1 MKKVRKL
8 VSALL
13 SFALAFT
20 VTPFSAAAAGES
32 LTSDVTDLSVIVAGE
47 PFEFEVTAAGG
58 DDTTMVEGYF
68 DYDESAV
75 EKLEYY
81 ETHPAYKGWREL
93 TGDTFGP
100 VDGFPFQAAATTSK
114 FRVTFS
120 EGGKFD
126 TIVGLRDLATG
137 TSIVENTITFNVEEA
152 PTVTV
157 NAPDEFIVGQ
167 QTPYS
172 VTTTGTTSYDNV
184 LAYFENSN
192 GSIIEK
198 VEYLETAV
206 DPHEWR
212 ELTGNSFGP
221 AGTGFPFTDGATSE
235 FRVTFK
241 EPGEN
246 DVKISLKAVKDG
258 TVVAETT
265 AKMEAVSAIDRID
278 VVDGA
283 DGFTP
288 VKEPKA
294 GQVLLANIVMKD
306 GNTIGTYPPN
316 SNVTYKWYYEDAG
329 NVLGTEAA
337 YTVTNDNLGKVICL
351 DVTVTDQ
358 NGYEH
363 KATWKSGAVPVKG
376 SVTGV
381 KVVDGND
388 GYTEVTEPKA
398 GQVLYA
404 NIQIKVGNVT
414 SEIGVSPVNEDANYK
429 WYYRESPDTILGTA
443 PIYTVTSDNLGKTLC
458 VDVTVEGYTGSA
470 TWKSGEQIAVQGKVT
485 GVSVVDGTDGY
496 TPVTAPV
503 VGQKLTANILTDQ
516 GEIGSYPVN
525 EEANYKW
532 YYQDAPDVVLGTEPV
547 YTVTSDNLGR
557 VLCVDVSVDI
567 YSGSATRTAAAA
579 VAEAPVEPE
588 EPDDNDNDR
597 PPYVPGGSGSGNRD
611 DDEDTD
617 DTSDV
622 TPDNP
627 GDVTPGTPGDA
638 TPGTP
643 GDATPGTPG
652 DATPG
657 TPDASG
663 EDDVAQPPQTGV
675 KVAGSLAVLAGAAA
689 VAAITF
695 KKRGK

>member
-1 MKKVRKL
+1 
-8 VSALL
+8 
-13 SFALAFT
+13 
-20 VTPFSAAAAGES
+20 
-32 LTSDVTDLSVIVAGE
+32 
-47 PFEFEVTAAGG
+47 
-58 DDTTMVEGYF
+58 MVEGYF

-81 ETHPAYKGWREL
+81 ETDPAYAGWHEL
-93 TGDTFGP
+93 TGNTFGP
-100 VDGFPFQAAATTSK
+100 TTGFPFQAVATTST

-120 EGGKFD
+120 EGGTFDATVGLRNFATKD
-126 TIVGLRDLATG
+126 TIVED
-137 TSIVENTITFNVEEA
+137 TITFQVADA

-167 QTPYS
+167 QTEYS
-172 VTTTGTTSYDNV
+172 VTTTGTTTNGNV
-184 LAYFENSN
+184 LAYFQNSN
-192 GSIIEK
+192 DSIIEK

-206 DPHEWR
+206 NPPEWR

-221 AGTGFPFTDGATSE
+221 AGTGFPFTDGATSR

-246 DVKISLKAVKDG
+246 TVQISLRTVSG
-258 TVVAETT
+258 NTVVAETT
-265 AKMEAVSAIDRID
+265 ETLNAVSAIDRID

-283 DGFTP
+283 DGFTS
-288 VKEPKA
+288 VNEPKA

-306 GNTIGTYPPN
+306 GTPIGTYPPN
-316 SNVTYKWYYEDAG
+316 SNVTYEWYYEDAG
-329 NVLGTEAA
+329 NVLGTDSA
-337 YTVTNDNLGKVICL
+337 
-351 DVTVTDQ
+351 
-358 NGYEH
+358 
-363 KATWKSGAVPVKG
+363 
-376 SVTGV
+376 
-381 KVVDGND
+381 
-388 GYTEVTEPKA
+388 
-398 GQVLYA
+398 
-404 NIQIKVGNVT
+404 
-414 SEIGVSPVNEDANYK
+414 
-429 WYYRESPDTILGTA
+429 
-443 PIYTVTSDNLGKTLC
+443 YTVTSDNLGKVICLK
-458 VDVTVEGYTGSA
+458 VTVTDNGYTHTE
-470 TWKSGEQIAVQGKVT
+470 TW
-485 GVSVVDGTDGY
+485 
-496 TPVTAPV
+496 
-503 VGQKLTANILTDQ
+503 
-516 GEIGSYPVN
+516 
-525 EEANYKW
+525 
-532 YYQDAPDVVLGTEPV
+532 
-547 YTVTSDNLGR
+547 
-557 VLCVDVSVDI
+557 
-567 YSGSATRTAAAA
+567 TAAAA

-627 GDVTPGTPGDA
+627 GDVTPGTPGDT

-675 KVAGSLAVLAGAAA
+675 KVAGSLAILAGAAA